1 MKEFVV
7 EQLNIIKKSDTSTD
21 IGCRTKMND
30 PAVRDVDIRIKLK
43 MKSNIANQNFN
54 GHELI

>member
-1 MKEFVV
+1 VKEFVV

-30 PAVRDVDIRIKLK
+30 PAVRGVDIRIKLK
-43 MKSNIANQNFN
+43 INIDNQNFN